1 MEESALGVKSNKKGE
16 IEMDVSTN
24 EEMKEEKQVVKKK
37 KFKVLKVF
45 KVFKIFKFFWKWFK
59 KFKWGEFFKLLP
71 SYLTV
76 GVAAMGIWWGVDHIT
91 ENINKQTQVVIEPRE
106 GDIIV
111 KEDGSYKL
119 LQLINYEDISFPNKI
134 QEVKIKSSES
144 VADSRVEINNF
155 DGADWSKKDSFKYVI
170 DSFSVN
176 PNKAINLLDNIEN
189 ITVYCDFYTEKN
201 ISKYVPL
208 GTKVFQFEIW
218 NSSWVDEDFNVTIT
232 NKQSDNEYVT
242 NELNNGIEWVKIRVK
257 IVYKIGDK
265 KITDDI
271 VSDWI
276 ATDADLV

>member
-1 MEESALGVKSNKKGE
+1 MG
-16 IEMDVSTN
+16 
-24 EEMKEEKQVVKKK
+24 KKK
-37 KFKVLKVF
+37 NEKVKEKKSKDSKNKTWLEIVKV
-45 KVFKIFKFFWKWFK
+45 I
-59 KFKWGEFFKLLP
+59 P
-71 SYLTV
+71 AYLMVLVT
-76 GVAAMGIWWGVDHIT
+76 AAGIWWGVDHIT